1 MTGVGTNTR
10 NTSFRKY
17 TKVEDFF
24 FCSKAVKK
32 FGYYWKCRKQQQGVF
47 FEKEPRNEET
57 TLVSETSNVN
67 TEAILS
73 LSCCSK
79 LHVYD
84 KANFPT
90 RNKKRQQAVTEG
102 A

>member
-1 MTGVGTNTR
+1 MRKNTKGEG
-10 NTSFRKY
+10 FL
-17 TKVEDFF
+17 

-32 FGYYWKCRKQQQGVF
+32 FGYYWKCRKQQEVF

-57 TLVSETSNVN
+57 TLVSEISNVK

-79 LHVYD
+79 LHIYD
-84 KANFPT
+84 IYANFPT
-90 RNKKRQQAVTEG
+90 RNKKRPKQAATEG